1 MTKTTKLPLAEN
13 IRFLQRS
20 RNYTRKQLAGFIGVK
35 TATLSAWLDGRS
47 RPKIEDLL
55 EIVNHFK
62 ITLDV
67 LVRTDMKKWYVVRTD
82 YKLEKIVEQGPKL
95 VIEQ

>member
-1 MTKTTKLPLAEN
+1 MNHSEIHIAEN

-20 RNYTRKQLAGFIGVK
+20 RNYTRAQLAGFIGVK
-35 TATLSAWLDGRS
+35 TCALSSWLDGRAQP
-47 RPKIEDLL
+47 RMNDLIKL
-55 EIVNHFK
+55 VEHFD

-67 LVRTDMKKWYVVRTD
+67 MVRTDMKKWYVVRTG

-95 VIEQ
+95 VIEK